1 MSTRVPVIVATLG
14 LVLLGAALA
23 IAQEAV
29 RIEPP
34 PSAGLGGI
42 GGAGGVVTSPGQLT
56 TSPMLSAPSPA
67 PSIEAPNV
75 NASPSAAAPAPSPA
89 NGENDNQDAPQAN
102 SPLLAAHSSANG
114 NSGECDI
121 TDAAHQT
128 CSGEDCLLSCPSDV
142 CPGQESDKCEFVI
155 DCLAEITADATS
167 DDQQCDEQFV
177 EHSTFERDGTT
188 MPVTVIRIPA
198 GQQCKPPPCV
208 K

>member
-1 MSTRVPVIVATLG
+1 MSTGVQVIVATLG
-14 LVLLGAALA
+14 MMLLGAALA

-29 RIEPP
+29 RIGPP

-42 GGAGGVVTSPGQLT
+42 GGAGAVVTGPGQLT
-56 TSPMLSAPSPA
+56 TSPTLSAPSPA
-67 PSIEAPNV
+67 PSIETPNV
-75 NASPSAAAPAPSPA
+75 NTSPSATIPAPLSA
-89 NGENDNQDAPQAN
+89 NGENDNQVAPSTN

-121 TDAAHQT
+121 TDAARQT
-128 CSGEDCLLSCPSDV
+128 CSGDDCLLSCPSDI
-142 CPGQESDKCEFVI
+142 CPSQESDKCEFVI
-155 DCLAEITADATS
+155 DCAAEIAADATS
-167 DDQQCDEQFV
+167 DDQQCDEQVV
-177 EHSTFERDGTT
+177 EHSTVERDGKT